1 MRLGLPTLAVGLC
14 LIAGA
19 AGPAPTTRPA
29 DLAFPPVYTAKVAAT
44 PRFYQRDSRMDLT
57 VAGDNFCVPVAVS
70 DSFVYF
76 ATHGFDRLVPMSGG
90 DLEISQA
97 ELVKTLASPGYMS
110 TSPDT
115 GTTPSNAM
123 TGISRYVQEHGYIC
137 QRLEYAGWRPL
148 QRRWLYAAVAPAPSL
163 NWIKAAVAAPNGTA
177 WLEIGYYIH
186 GDSPGRWRR
195 VSGHSVVVVGYG
207 TDGARTD
214 ARILLVDNPAIGA
227 MLPATAEQRAMG
239 VKWRPVTLADQ
250 AITLTPTGPFQLF
263 GVNSTTPRNVSQV
276 FQVDGPGVPFSHTK
290 YAAAFLDGAL
300 VLVIGLPS

>member
-1 MRLGLPTLAVGLC
+1 MTLDSQFVANDAEGKPSPVLEH
-14 LIAGA
+14 
-19 AGPAPTTRPA
+19 
-29 DLAFPPVYTAKVAAT
+29 AFDIRV
-44 PRFYQRDSRMDLT
+44 D
-57 VAGDNFCVPVAVS
+57 
-70 DSFVYF
+70 
-76 ATHGFDRLVPMSGG
+76 FDRRIVCGPICGGGQMGFVGVGGGTIHGPRLNGRVVPMSGG
-90 DLEISQA
+90 DLGISQA

-163 NWIKAAVAAPNGTA
+163 NWIKSAVAAPNGTA

-186 GDSPGRWRR
+186 GDTSGQWRR

-207 TDGARTD
+207 TDGTRTD

-239 VKWRPVTLADQ
+239 MKWRPVTLADQ